1 MMMNERDWVDC
12 MRSRKKP
19 LCELE
24 EGHRVAVASNLA
36 NMSLR
41 LGRAIHWD
49 PDKEVVIGDKEAQA
63 ACVRPYRAPWDKVLR
78 SIVTV

>member
-1 MMMNERDWVDC
+1 
-12 MRSRKKP
+12 
-19 LCELE
+19 
-24 EGHRVAVASNLA
+24 VATASNLA

-49 PDKEVVIGDKEAQA
+49 AEKEVVIGDKEAQA
-63 ACVRPYRAPWDKVLR
+63 ACVRPYRAPWDKALR